1 MSTRER
7 HISDL
12 DWPEPTLVWRT
23 GRFCDAMDGSSAD
36 RPDAERPG
44 AVLVMS
50 DGDDQAAIDA
60 VREVR
65 RIGAVAVILHHADET
80 ALVVDAVRAG
90 ATDLLDFEAGP
101 AQWTALRDRLAE
113 RLHARQDRLDLAK
126 ARSETTEQLRR
137 HQRDL
142 QSRLDAKGEDL
153 ARAHGELTRHT
164 RQLSMLYQFG
174 RELSTAR
181 NWDDTL
187 ARLLENLSGFV
198 SADGAAIVLRPAPDA
213 PFAPRQTWQWGES
226 AWDRVLMHLEEA
238 HAARR
243 GDADADVF
251 QLRPDDQRTR
261 RVTALPLEHM
271 GMGFGYLLLLG
282 LKEEDT
288 AGDLHAFLKAV
299 QVILAEEVAAAQMLD
314 RMRELSIFNA
324 RVLETVQ
331 SGIWVVDEHAR
342 TIYCNRIARQLLS
355 GRSHEPELLA
365 EPRPGVGR
373 GRSAA
378 QSSAGAEFF
387 RREAFDPDDTAEL
400 FLDGLLKLDDGDA
413 LPFVTLGAAAEGS
426 FQGEGLVRSGDDAVP
441 VLVTSSQM
449 QGRGRDERWLVV
461 VLEDLREAKKLAAE
475 RHRADSLQSMV
486 EMSATLAHEIR
497 NPLMGLSAQAELLAD
512 NLEEAD
518 PRRRYIDVIT
528 SEVDRIN
535 ETITRMLQFVR
546 PCEPRLGDCDLDRLL
561 RDSSVLAAPRA
572 GDKGVTFDLDVDP
585 DARMWD
591 CDAALLKQVALNL
604 LFNAVDASPVGGVVS
619 VAVRRRR
626 SLEFEDG
633 ATGLRQRRPG
643 LQIRVSDSGPGFG
656 ETPPDSLFRPF
667 FTTKS
672 AGTGLGLPICL
683 KIVEAHGG
691 NLRAE
696 RRGDA
701 TEFSVLLPD
710 AADQTRHEREER
722 A

>member
-1 MSTRER
+1 MSTRSQK
-7 HISDL
+7 ISDL
-12 DWPEPTLVWRT
+12 HWPEPTRLWT
-23 GRFCDAMDGSSAD
+23 AGRFSDAVDGSESG
-36 RPDAERPG
+36 RPDVEAPG
-44 AVLVMS
+44 AVLVLC
-50 DGDDQAAIDA
+50 DGDGAAALEA
-60 VREVR
+60 VREIR
-65 RIGAVAVILHHADET
+65 RTGAVAVFVHAPADSAMIVE
-80 ALVVDAVRAG
+80 AVRAG
-90 ATDLLDFEAGP
+90 ASDILAFDAAPEEWG
-101 AQWTALRDRLAE
+101 ALRDRLAD
-113 RLHARQDRLDLAK
+113 RLHAQRDRRDLARER
-126 ARSETTEQLRR
+126 AETTERLRR
-137 HQRDL
+137 HRHDL
-142 QSRLDAKGEDL
+142 QQRLDATGEDL
-153 ARAHGELTRHT
+153 ARAHDELTRHT
-164 RQLSMLYQFG
+164 RQLSLLYQFG

-198 SADGAAIVLRPAPDA
+198 GADGAAIVLRPAPDA
-213 PFAPRQTWQWGES
+213 PFAPRQTWQWGDS
-226 AWDRVLMHLEEA
+226 TWDRVLLHLEEA

-243 GDADADVF
+243 DDAGAGIF
-251 QLRPDDQRTR
+251 QLSSEDRQNR

-271 GMGFGYLLLLG
+271 DIGFGYLLLLG
-282 LKEEDT
+282 LDESET
-288 AGDLHAFLKAV
+288 SGDLHAFLRAV

-331 SGIWVVDEHAR
+331 SGIWVVDEQAR
-342 TIYCNRIARQLLS
+342 TIYCNRIAREMLS
-355 GRSHEPELLA
+355 GRSHEAEPLA

-378 QSSAGAEFF
+378 RSSAGAEFF

-400 FLDGLLKLDDGDA
+400 FLDGLLKIEDAA
-413 LPFVTLGAAAEGS
+413 LPFVTLGAAPEGS
-426 FQGEGLVRSGDDAVP
+426 FQGEGLIRRGDEEIP
-441 VLVTSSQM
+441 VLITSSQM

-475 RHRADSLQSMV
+475 QRRADSLQSMV

-512 NLEEAD
+512 NLDDAD

-546 PCEPRLGDCDLDRLL
+546 PCEPRLDASDVERLL
-561 RDSSVLAAPRA
+561 EDSAVLAAPRA
-572 GDKGVTFDLDVDP
+572 EAKGVTFALDIDRE
-585 DARMWD
+585 ARAWP
-591 CDAALLKQVALNL
+591 CDASLLKQVALNL
-604 LFNAVDASPVGGVVS
+604 LFNAVDASPVGGEIEVT
-619 VAVRRRR
+619 AKLRR

-633 ATGLRQRRPG
+633 ATGLRRRRPG
-643 LQIRVSDSGPGFG
+643 LRIRVSDRGPGFG
-656 ETPPDSLFRPF
+656 DTPPESLFRPF

-672 AGTGLGLPICL
+672 TGTGLGLPICQ

-696 RRGDA
+696 RCGDA
-701 TEFSVLLPD
+701 TEFSVLLP
-710 AADQTRHEREER
+710 AADARTRHEREER